1 MGCAYFITTILFIY
15 FLPSFFVYFF
25 PSFFLYFLP
34 SFLYIPVYRCSCFDY
49 TSFIPCQLLF
59 YFILLLHLGFFL
71 FFHSCCLKCFQL
83 FLLIIC
89 YNLNHQV
96 GAVTFHLP
104 PNKCETNLHN
114 VCACFCSQ
122 LVYCCDSISFFT
134 RITRCFALVFKINK
148 N

>member
-1 MGCAYFITTILFIY
+1 MCLFYNHNPFYI
-15 FLPSFFVYFF
+15 LPSVFLCILLPVILSVFPSIFFVYSRLSVFLF
-25 PSFFLYFLP
+25 RLYFIYPL
-34 SFLYIPVYRCSCFDY
+34 SI
-49 TSFIPCQLLF
+49 I
-59 YFILLLHLGFFL
+59 ILLHSSLALRFFL